1 MNDISM
7 KHAEHTAACLNLVE
21 KAMSKPKPECFLTP
35 HEPAIR
41 RLLAEHRLLRMAL
54 RHLLK
59 PTWVGR
65 DSAENHA
72 RKCLAVV
79 GHKPLVAADVLG
91 QRAVYDLWRDEDGV
105 QREVAKEVLC
115 ER

>member
-1 MNDISM
+1 MNDDMDLTSRTLGRAM
-7 KHAEHTAACLNLVE
+7 KMMDD
-21 KAMSKPKPECFLTP
+21 AMAKPKPDRPLTP

-54 RHLLK
+54 AHLVT
-59 PTWVGR
+59 PTFVGR
-65 DSAENHA
+65 QTAEQYA

-91 QRAVYDLWRDEDGV
+91 QREVYDLWRDEAQV
-105 QREVAKEVLC
+105 EQEVTDES
-115 ER
+115 